1 MSESSEEFE
10 KKMLMG
16 TLMKQSELMR
26 NNAHQ
31 LEKWYGKYGHHIE
44 LLGAAKI
51 TDDWVASI
59 RHELEKPSG
68 L

>member
-10 KKMLMG
+10 KKMLLG

-31 LEKWYGKYGHHIE
+31 LEKWYGKYDHHIE
-44 LLGAAKI
+44 LLAAAKI

-59 RHELEKPSG
+59 RHELEKSSG
-68 L
+68 